1 MAAFL
6 MLDATD
12 PNGTYLRKTVINVD
26 SISRIVSVGA
36 NCCRVVMRESP
47 SEDIYV
53 AGTLKG
59 LLDQIL
65 GSDLINP
72 LVFGPVH

>member
-6 MLDATD
+6 MLVATD

-36 NCCRVVMRESP
+36 NYCQVVMRESP

-53 AGTLKG
+53 AGTLEG
-59 LLDQIL
+59 LLGQIL
-65 GSDLINP
+65 ENSLPPCHAPGR
-72 LVFGPVH
+72 